1 MLAFTVPARRSVQPA
16 PLILLSGIW
25 PENATASRFMR
36 PWAGHPALPSRFTTS
51 APSPCTFAP
60 LLSAYA
66 LVPAPGLLKCCYT
79 FCRHP
84 HSEDHASAVQV
95 PYHPAALNL
104 HRLCLILASPPP
116 VHKPGFYLFHHLICS
131 YSNRY
136 LAPAILIST
145 PSQIS
150 MISLFSSIWPP
161 AMVPFVE
168 FKSCT

>member
-1 MLAFTVPARRSVQPA
+1 MEKADIRRYIKMISLSTIKGFPFAKKDLSCAETVPKQLKAGQNFSYRS
-16 PLILLSGIW
+16 S
-25 PENATASRFMR
+25 NF
-36 PWAGHPALPSRFTTS
+36 
-51 APSPCTFAP
+51 
-60 LLSAYA
+60 
-66 LVPAPGLLKCCYT
+66 
-79 FCRHP
+79 
-84 HSEDHASAVQV
+84 
-95 PYHPAALNL
+95 
-104 HRLCLILASPPP
+104 ILASPPP
-116 VHKPGFYLFHHLICS
+116 VHKPGFYLFHHLIYS